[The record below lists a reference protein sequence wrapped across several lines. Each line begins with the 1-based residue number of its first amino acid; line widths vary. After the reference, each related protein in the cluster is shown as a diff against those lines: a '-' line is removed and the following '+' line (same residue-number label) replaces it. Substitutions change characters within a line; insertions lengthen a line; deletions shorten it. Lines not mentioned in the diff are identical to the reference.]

1 MIDSSTKL
9 SKAFYEAF
17 KTTIGDALLCNGLL
31 PDTRT
36 AVGSKQG
43 ALTGSIFSK
52 VPVLLVE
59 MVTLTNAKDE
69 AFMSNPKTRRKMVLA
84 LEKGTRAAIVEQ
96 ELAPPARLTI

>member
-17 KTTIGDALLCNGLL
+17 NTTIGDALLCNGLL

-84 LEKGTRAAIVEQ
+84 LEKGTRAAIALKQ
-96 ELAPPARLTI
+96 AHKRG